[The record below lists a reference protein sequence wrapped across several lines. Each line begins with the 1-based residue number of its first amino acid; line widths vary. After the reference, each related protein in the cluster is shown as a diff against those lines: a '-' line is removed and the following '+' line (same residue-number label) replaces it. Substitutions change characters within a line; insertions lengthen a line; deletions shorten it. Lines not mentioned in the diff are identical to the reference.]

1 MDNEIS
7 DSLEKLIDDLPRNL
21 KSCMANACAKVANE
35 AKERAPKGE
44 TGNLKRGISF
54 DVNEDG
60 AEGVVY
66 SPEEY
71 APYVECGTGIY
82 ATKGSGRKTPWRYEG
97 SHGRVTT
104 KGNKAQPFLEPAF
117 NATRSDIIDSF
128 KEVLG

>member
-7 DSLEKLIDDLPRNL
+7 DSLEEIIENLPDALRT
-21 KSCMANACAKVANE
+21 CMANACVKVANE
-35 AKERAPKGE
+35 AKSKAPRD
-44 TGNLKRGISF
+44 TGHLKRSIEF
-54 DVNEDG
+54 DVSADG
-60 AEGVVY
+60 TEGVVF
-66 SPEEY
+66 SNAEY
-71 APYVECGTGIY
+71 APYVEFGTGIY

-97 SHGRVTT
+97 SHGWVTT